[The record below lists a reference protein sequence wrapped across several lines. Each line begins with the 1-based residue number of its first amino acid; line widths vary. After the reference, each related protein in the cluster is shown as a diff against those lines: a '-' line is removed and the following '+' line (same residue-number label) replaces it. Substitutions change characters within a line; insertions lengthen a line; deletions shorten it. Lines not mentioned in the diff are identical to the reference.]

1 MRHPAF
7 WRFWLC
13 MMLLCSPVGLR
24 AENFTI
30 FAAASLKTALDQIA
44 SDFTAL
50 TGHSALIS
58 YAGTPVLARQ
68 IEFGAPADIFIP
80 ANPVWMDALAARGL
94 IDAASRFDLI
104 SNQLVLVSH
113 DPAAP
118 RFDLSDPTAWQQRL
132 DGTRLAMA
140 LVDAVPAGVYGKAA
154 LQGVGVWDA
163 LAPDVVQSDNVRSA
177 LALVSRGE
185 AAYGIVYNSD
195 AVAEPRVFVI
205 GTFAPEHH
213 PPIRYPVALVAASQN
228 AAARAFV
235 DYLARPVARK
245 VLLDQGFKAIAE

>member
-7 WRFWLC
+7 WRLWFC
-13 MMLLCSPVGLR
+13 MVLLCSPLALR
-24 AENFTI
+24 AESFTV

-50 TGHSALIS
+50 TGHTALIS

-68 IEFGAPADIFIP
+68 IEFGAPTDIFIP
-80 ANPVWMDALAARGL
+80 ANPVWMDALAARDL
-94 IDAASRFDLI
+94 IDAPSRFDLI
-104 SNQLVLVSH
+104 GNQLVLVSH

-118 RFDLSDPTAWQQRL
+118 SFDLSDPTAWQQRL

-154 LQGVGVWDA
+154 LQGLGVWAA
-163 LAPDVVQSDNVRSA
+163 LAPSVVQSDNVRSA

-185 AAYGIVYNSD
+185 AGYGIVYNSD
-195 AVAEPRVFVI
+195 AVAEPRVTVI
-205 GTFAPEHH
+205 GTFAPTHH
-213 PPIRYPVALVAASQN
+213 PPIRYPVALIAASQN

-235 DYLARPVARK
+235 DYLARAEARK
-245 VLLDQGFKAIAE
+245 VLLDQGFKEIAE